1 MAAMGKRDFKAA
13 KAHAQ
18 ALLLRHPDDPN
29 ANQILGVIAL
39 EAGDAAAARPY
50 LERAARAAPNQAAIV
65 NTLGVALRRLGET
78 AAARA
83 AFARAG
89 ALGLIDGWRNLGN
102 LEELERHYDASI
114 AAYERALALAAN
126 DAAAHGALALA
137 YERKHD
143 LTRAKRH
150 AETALG
156 SDPRN
161 ENARLA
167 LAQIK
172 LCEKDFAAI
181 EEIVRPLTQSPSQTN
196 RALAWGLI
204 GEARDRRD
212 DPRGA
217 FAAFTAANRILL
229 EQHRHLLSASHLLYH
244 PDGVERMRRLVESA
258 DVNAWRAPAAAR
270 TPAFLVGF
278 PRSGTTLLDQ
288 VLSSH
293 SGVVCIEEREHFANA
308 LAGIITD
315 RAKLAAVGELPDAA
329 IEAARV
335 DYWARLAADG
345 VAGEG
350 LIVDKLPLN
359 IVVLPLIRRI
369 FPDAKIIFALRDPRD
384 VILSCYQQRF
394 GMNAAMAQFLQLDT
408 AAAYYGAIMRLM
420 EACRDKL
427 ELDLIEV
434 RYEDVVADLEGAAQ
448 RLCAFLGVGYEP
460 QMLAFR
466 ETALKRAIGTPSARQ
481 VVQPLYAR
489 SVGRWR
495 RYAEDL
501 APALPLL
508 APWAA
513 RYRYPA

>member
-18 ALLLRHPDDPN
+18 ALILRNPDDPN

-39 EAGDAAAARPY
+39 EAGDPAAARPH

-102 LEELERHYDASI
+102 LEELERNYDASI
-114 AAYERALALAAN
+114 AAYERALGLAAN

-143 LTRAKRH
+143 LARAKRH
-150 AETALG
+150 AETALAG
-156 SDPRN
+156 DSRN

-172 LCEKDFAAI
+172 LREKDFAGI
-181 EEIVRPLTQSPSQTN
+181 EDIVRPVTQSSAQTN
-196 RALAWGLI
+196 CALAWGLI
-204 GEARDRRD
+204 GEARDRLD

-217 FAAFTAANRILL
+217 FAAFTAANRVLL
-229 EQHRHLLSASHLLYH
+229 EQHSHLLSASHLLYH
-244 PDGVERMRRLVESA
+244 PDGVARMQRLVETA
-258 DVNAWRAPAAAR
+258 DVAAWRAPPAAR
-270 TPAFLVGF
+270 TPVFLVGF

-293 SGVVCIEEREHFANA
+293 SGIVCIEECEHFANA

-329 IEAARV
+329 IEAARA
-335 DYWARLAADG
+335 DYWGRLAADG
-345 VAGEG
+345 VGGEG

-369 FPDAKIIFALRDPRD
+369 FPDAKTIFALRDPRD

-408 AAAYYGAIMRLM
+408 AAAYYDAIMRLM
-420 EACRDKL
+420 ETCRDKL

-434 RYEDVVADLEGAAQ
+434 RYEDVVADLEGVAR
-448 RLCAFLGVGYEP
+448 RLCAFLGVDYEP
-460 QMLAFR
+460 RMLAFR

-501 APALPLL
+501 APALPVL